1 VVWLDLISAVLL
13 GGSHAST
20 VHVKAVPG
28 CQLFHS
34 ALGVNAGKDKNHIE
48 YFQQCL
54 IFFGRRV
61 VVVVVVVVGGWFQ
74 KNEGLSYSIVL
85 LPSLSISPK
94 NRWYFSREP
103 SSCLTCV
110 GSPVQI
116 KSSELIHP
124 MNPFSSALWAIARK
138 IVTVPTFS
146 RITGSVMVDTKQ
158 ISNPWMFSKPL
169 DEFGMC
175 DATVTVFIL
184 PD

>member
-1 VVWLDLISAVLL
+1 MDLISAVLL

-61 VVVVVVVVGGWFQ
+61 VVVVVVVGGGVQ

-94 NRWYFSREP
+94 NR
-103 SSCLTCV
+103 
-110 GSPVQI
+110 
-116 KSSELIHP
+116 
-124 MNPFSSALWAIARK
+124 
-138 IVTVPTFS
+138 
-146 RITGSVMVDTKQ
+146 
-158 ISNPWMFSKPL
+158 
-169 DEFGMC
+169 
-175 DATVTVFIL
+175 
-184 PD
+184 